1 MNKYFFFFTIPAAL
15 SLAACGTMQP
25 GAGKTDRF
33 AAADANHDGKLSR
46 AEAMDYFATEIFE
59 SRDLNHD
66 GKLTWAEWNVP
77 GAHHKKADFDAA
89 NTDKD
94 ETVDLAEAKAYARKR
109 GLFATEFRKA
119 DTNNDGFVT
128 RAEAKAFVADVE
140 GPPR

>member
-1 MNKYFFFFTIPAAL
+1 MNKCSFLFTILATL
-15 SLAACGTMQP
+15 SLGACATTQS

-33 AAADANHDGKLSR
+33 AAADANHDEKLSR

-77 GAHHKKADFDAA
+77 GAHHKKVDFDAA
-89 NTDKD
+89 DTNKD
-94 ETVDLAEAKAYARKR
+94 GMVDTAEAKAYARKR

-119 DTNNDGFVT
+119 DTDRDGFVT

>member
-1 MNKYFFFFTIPAAL
+1 MNKCSFFFTILAAL
-15 SLAACGTMQP
+15 SLAACGTTQS

-66 GKLTWAEWNVP
+66 GRVTWEEWNVP
-77 GAHHKKADFDAA
+77 GAHRKKADFDAA
-89 NTDKD
+89 DTNKD
-94 ETVDLAEAKAYARKR
+94 GMVDMAEAKAYARKR
-109 GLFATEFRKA
+109 GLFATEFHKA
-119 DTNNDGFVT
+119 DTDHDGFVT